1 MYVQRN
7 IQWSSRNHVCRGKAT
22 GITYSECVF
31 LALVI
36 QHAVRMR
43 RIVLSSVT
51 LPAVL
56 FFHIFSQTARF
67 SKKKYLT

>member
-1 MYVQRN
+1 MHVQRG
-7 IQWSSRNHVCRGKAT
+7 IQSSSRNHCCRGKAT
-22 GITYSECVF
+22 SITYSECAV

-51 LPAVL
+51 YPAVQ
-56 FFHIFSQTARF
+56 FFHVVS
-67 SKKKYLT
+67 